1 LNNQEISVTIKNRL
15 QLGFGIV
22 LSLMVLIAIIGI
34 NEVGKIDR
42 TMSKINE
49 VDSVKQ
55 RAAIN
60 FRGSVHDR
68 AISIRDVVLSE
79 NSAEQQQHLQDIE
92 RLEQFYAESAIS
104 LDAMADDPQQF
115 TAEEKT
121 LLDNIKSIEQQ
132 TLAHTAQTIN
142 LISQG
147 RNTEARDYLMLN
159 TSPAYTQWLGAVN
172 QFIDFQ
178 EVTISD
184 QVDYIRQQT
193 GGFMALMITVTLIAF
208 IIAIFVSYRLI
219 GRLYSTIGGEPD
231 SAAQLIRVFA
241 SGDLTQQA
249 HTKFPKS
256 IVGALSTMSNELS
269 HIMKA
274 ISSSAGQV
282 SDAAK
287 VMNQTS
293 ANNQSLVI
301 DQKQQTLDGA
311 NAISE
316 ISTSVQE
323 IARLTSEAAMQAQ
336 TADKETI
343 NGNQE
348 VAKTLASIAELAA
361 KVEEA
366 ARVIDELSEDSKKIG
381 TVVQV
386 IADITEQTNLLALN
400 AAIEAARA
408 GEHGRGFAVVADE
421 VRGLASRTKESTL
434 NIKDLIEKTQS
445 RTIVAVKVMEEGK
458 NKAHQCVTQ
467 AEHAGESLAVISRSV
482 AAINDMNAQI
492 ASVAEQQ
499 SAVAEEI
506 NNNFRRITLVS
517 DKAEAG
523 SQSISSLSSE
533 LNQLA
538 DSLQQSIS
546 KFKTAN

>member
-1 LNNQEISVTIKNRL
+1 MTIKNRL

-34 NEVGKIDR
+34 NEVSKIDR

-68 AISIRDVVLSE
+68 AISVRDVVLSE
-79 NSAEQQQHLQDIE
+79 NRAERQQHLQDIE
-92 RLEQFYAESAIS
+92 RLEQFYSESAIS
-104 LDAMADDPQQF
+104 LEAMANNPQQF
-115 TAEEKT
+115 TVEEKT

-132 TLAHTAQTIN
+132 TLSHTAETIQ
-142 LISQG
+142 LINQG
-147 RNTEARDYLMLN
+147 RDSEARDYLLQN
-159 TSPAYTQWLGAVN
+159 TSPAYTQWLKAVN

-178 EVTISD
+178 EATISE

-231 SAAQLIRVFA
+231 SAAKLIRVFA

-256 IVGALSTMSNELS
+256 IVGALSTMSSELS

-287 VMNQTS
+287 VMNNTS
-293 ANNQSLVI
+293 TDNQSLVI

-323 IARLTSEAAMQAQ
+323 IARLTNEAAMQAQ

-348 VAKTLASIAELAA
+348 VAKTLTSIAELAA

-366 ARVIDELSEDSKKIG
+366 ARVIDELSEDSKQIG
-381 TVVQV
+381 TVVEV

-434 NIKDLIEKTQS
+434 NIQKLIEKTQS
-445 RTIVAVKVMEEGK
+445 RTVIAVKVMEEGK

-482 AAINDMNAQI
+482 TAINDMNAQI

-506 NNNFRRITLVS
+506 NNNFRRITDVS

-523 SQSISSLSSE
+523 SQSISSLSTE

-538 DSLQQSIS
+538 DALQQSIS
-546 KFKTAN
+546 KFKTAS

>member
-1 LNNQEISVTIKNRL
+1 MTIKNRL

-34 NEVGKIDR
+34 NEVSKIDR

-68 AISIRDVVLSE
+68 AISVRDVVLSE
-79 NSAEQQQHLQDIE
+79 NRAERQQHLQDIE
-92 RLEQFYAESAIS
+92 RLEQFYSESAIS
-104 LDAMADDPQQF
+104 LEAMANNPQQF
-115 TAEEKT
+115 TVEEKT

-132 TLAHTAQTIN
+132 TLSHTAETIQ
-142 LISQG
+142 LINKG
-147 RNTEARDYLMLN
+147 RDSEARDYLLQN
-159 TSPAYTQWLGAVN
+159 TSPAYTQWLKAVN

-178 EVTISD
+178 EATISE
-184 QVDYIRQQT
+184 QVEYIRQQT

-256 IVGALSTMSNELS
+256 IVGALSTMSSELS

-293 ANNQSLVI
+293 TDNQSLVI

-323 IARLTSEAAMQAQ
+323 IARLTNEAAMQAQ

-348 VAKTLASIAELAA
+348 VAKTLTSIAELAA

-366 ARVIDELSEDSKKIG
+366 ARVIDELSEDSKQIG
-381 TVVQV
+381 TVVEV

-434 NIKDLIEKTQS
+434 NIQKLIEKTQS
-445 RTIVAVKVMEEGK
+445 RTVIAVKVMEEGK

-482 AAINDMNAQI
+482 TAINDMNAQI

-506 NNNFRRITLVS
+506 NNNFRRITDVS

-523 SQSISSLSSE
+523 SQSISSLSTE

-538 DSLQQSIS
+538 EILQQSIS
-546 KFKTAN
+546 KFKTAS

>member
-1 LNNQEISVTIKNRL
+1 MTIKNRL

-22 LSLMVLIAIIGI
+22 LSLMVLIAIIGV
-34 NEVGKIDR
+34 NEVSKIDR

-68 AISIRDVVLSE
+68 AISIRDVVLSD
-79 NSAEQQQHLQDIE
+79 NSAEHQQHLQDIE
-92 RLEQFYAESAIS
+92 RLEQFYAESAIN
-104 LDAMADDPQQF
+104 LEAMANDPQQF

-121 LLDNIKSIEQQ
+121 LLDNIKTIEQQ
-132 TLAHTAQTIN
+132 TLAHTAETIN
-142 LISQG
+142 LINQG
-147 RNTEARDYLMLN
+147 RSTDARDYLMLN
-159 TSPAYTQWLGAVN
+159 TSPAYTQWLSAVN

-231 SAAQLIRVFA
+231 SAAKLIRVFA

-249 HTKFPKS
+249 QTKFPKS

-293 ANNQSLVI
+293 ADNQSLVI

-323 IARLTSEAAMQAQ
+323 IARLTSEAAIQAQ
-336 TADKETI
+336 TADKETT

-348 VAKTLASIAELAA
+348 VAKTLASIAELAT

-445 RTIVAVKVMEEGK
+445 RTVIAVKVMEEGK

-482 AAINDMNAQI
+482 TAINDMNAQI

-523 SQSISSLSSE
+523 SQSISSLSTE

-538 DSLQQSIS
+538 DALQQSIS
-546 KFKTAN
+546 KFKTAS

>member
-1 LNNQEISVTIKNRL
+1 VTIKNRL

-22 LSLMVLIAIIGI
+22 LSLMVLIAIIGV
-34 NEVGKIDR
+34 NEVSKIDR

-68 AISIRDVVLSE
+68 AISIRDVVLSD
-79 NSAEQQQHLQDIE
+79 NSAERQQHLQDIE
-92 RLEQFYAESAIS
+92 RLEQFYAESAIN
-104 LDAMADDPQQF
+104 LEAMANNPQQF

-121 LLDNIKSIEQQ
+121 LLDNIKTIEQQ
-132 TLAHTAQTIN
+132 TLTHTAETIN
-142 LISQG
+142 LINQG
-147 RNTEARDYLMLN
+147 RSTDARDYLMLN
-159 TSPAYTQWLGAVN
+159 TSPAYTQWLAAVN

-231 SAAQLIRVFA
+231 SAAKLIRVFA

-249 HTKFPKS
+249 QTKFPKS
-256 IVGALSTMSNELS
+256 IVGALSTMSSELS

-293 ANNQSLVI
+293 ADNQSLVI

-323 IARLTSEAAMQAQ
+323 IARLTSEAAIQAQ
-336 TADKETI
+336 TADKETT

-348 VAKTLASIAELAA
+348 VAKTLASIAELAT

-445 RTIVAVKVMEEGK
+445 RTVIAVKVMEEGK

-482 AAINDMNAQI
+482 TAINDMNAQI

-523 SQSISSLSSE
+523 SQSISSLSTE

-538 DSLQQSIS
+538 DALQQSIS
-546 KFKTAN
+546 KFKTAS

>member
-1 LNNQEISVTIKNRL
+1 MTIKNRL

-22 LSLMVLIAIIGI
+22 LGLMVLIAIIGV
-34 NEVGKIDR
+34 NEVSKIDR

-68 AISIRDVVLSE
+68 AISIRDVVLSD
-79 NSAEQQQHLQDIE
+79 NSAERQQHLQDIE
-92 RLEQFYAESAIS
+92 RLEQFYAESAIN
-104 LDAMADDPQQF
+104 LEAMANDPQQF

-121 LLDNIKSIEQQ
+121 LLDNIKTIEQQ
-132 TLAHTAQTIN
+132 TLTHTAETIN
-142 LISQG
+142 LINQG
-147 RNTEARDYLMLN
+147 RSTDARDYLMLN
-159 TSPAYTQWLGAVN
+159 TSPAYTQWLAAVN

-231 SAAQLIRVFA
+231 SAAKLIRVFA

-249 HTKFPKS
+249 QTKFPKS
-256 IVGALSTMSNELS
+256 IVGALSTMSSELS

-293 ANNQSLVI
+293 ADNQSLVI

-323 IARLTSEAAMQAQ
+323 IARLTSEAAIQAQ
-336 TADKETI
+336 TADKETT

-348 VAKTLASIAELAA
+348 VAKTLASIAELAT

-482 AAINDMNAQI
+482 TAINDMNAQI

-523 SQSISSLSSE
+523 SQSISSLSTE

-538 DSLQQSIS
+538 DALQQSIS
-546 KFKTAN
+546 KFKTAS

>member
-1 LNNQEISVTIKNRL
+1 MTIKNRL

-22 LSLMVLIAIIGI
+22 LGLMVLIAIIGV
-34 NEVGKIDR
+34 NEVSKIDR

-68 AISIRDVVLSE
+68 AISIRDVVLSD
-79 NSAEQQQHLQDIE
+79 NPAERQQHLQDIQ

-104 LDAMADDPQQF
+104 LESMTSNPQQF
-115 TAEEKT
+115 TEQEQI
-121 LLDNIKSIEQQ
+121 LLDNIKTIEQQ
-132 TLAHTAQTIN
+132 TLEYTTETIALVN
-142 LISQG
+142 QG
-147 RNTEARDYLMLN
+147 RTDAARNYLLN
-159 TSPAYTQWLGAVN
+159 RTSPAYTQWLKAVN

-178 EVTISD
+178 ESAISD

-193 GGFMALMITVTLIAF
+193 GGFMALMITVTLIAI

-231 SAAQLIRVFA
+231 SAAQLISAFA

-249 HTKFPKS
+249 QTRFPKS
-256 IVGALSTMSNELS
+256 IVGALSSMSKELS

-274 ISSSAGQV
+274 ISHSASQV
-282 SDAAK
+282 SDAAR
-287 VMNQTS
+287 VMNKTS
-293 ANNQSLVI
+293 AENQHLVI

-336 TADKETI
+336 TADKETT
-343 NGNQE
+343 NGNDE
-348 VAKTLASIAELAA
+348 VAKTLASIAELAT

-445 RTIVAVKVMEEGK
+445 RTLIAVKVMEEGK

-482 AAINDMNAQI
+482 TAINDMNAQI

-506 NNNFRRITLVS
+506 NNNFRRITDVS
-517 DKAEAG
+517 EKAEAG
-523 SQSISSLSSE
+523 SQSISSLSTE

-538 DSLQQSIS
+538 ETLQQSIS
-546 KFKTAN
+546 KFQTA

>member
-1 LNNQEISVTIKNRL
+1 MTIKNRL

-34 NEVGKIDR
+34 NEVSKIDR

-49 VDSVKQ
+49 FDSVKQ

-68 AISIRDVVLSE
+68 AISIRDVVLSD
-79 NSAEQQQHLQDIE
+79 NSAERQKHLQDIE
-92 RLEQFYAESAIS
+92 RLEQFYAESAIT
-104 LDAMADDPQQF
+104 LEAMANDTQQF

-121 LLDNIKSIEQQ
+121 LLDNIKTIEQQ
-132 TLAHTAQTIN
+132 TLTHTAETIN
-142 LISQG
+142 LINQG
-147 RNTEARDYLMLN
+147 RSTEAHDYLMLN
-159 TSPAYTQWLGAVN
+159 TSPAYTQWLAAVN

-184 QVDYIRQQT
+184 QVDYIRHQT

-249 HTKFPKS
+249 QTKFPKS
-256 IVGALSTMSNELS
+256 IVGALSTMSSELS

-293 ANNQSLVI
+293 ADNQSLVV

-323 IARLTSEAAMQAQ
+323 IARLTSEAAIQAQ

-348 VAKTLASIAELAA
+348 VAKTLASIAELAT

-445 RTIVAVKVMEEGK
+445 RTVIAVKVMEEGK

-482 AAINDMNAQI
+482 TAINDMNAQI

-523 SQSISSLSSE
+523 SQSMSSLSSE

-538 DSLQQSIS
+538 DTLQQSIS

>member
-1 LNNQEISVTIKNRL
+1 MTIKNRL

-22 LSLMVLIAIIGI
+22 LSLMVLIAIIGV
-34 NEVGKIDR
+34 NEVSKIDR

-79 NSAEQQQHLQDIE
+79 NSAERQQHLQDIE

-104 LDAMADDPQQF
+104 LETMASNPQQF
-115 TAEEKT
+115 TAQEKN
-121 LLDNIKSIEQQ
+121 LLDNIKGIEQQ
-132 TLAHTAQTIN
+132 TLAHTAETIN
-142 LISQG
+142 LINQG
-147 RNTEARDYLMLN
+147 RNEDARDYLIHT

-172 QFIDFQ
+172 QFIDYQ
-178 EVTISD
+178 EVTISN

-193 GGFMALMITVTLIAF
+193 GGFMALMITVTLIAI

-249 HTKFPKS
+249 KTRFPKS
-256 IVGALSTMSNELS
+256 IVGALSTMSSELS

-287 VMNQTS
+287 VMNTTS
-293 ANNQSLVI
+293 AENQSLVI

-323 IARLTSEAAMQAQ
+323 IARLTSEAAVQAQ

-343 NGNQE
+343 SGNQE
-348 VAKTLASIAELAA
+348 VAKTLASIAELAT

-421 VRGLASRTKESTL
+421 VRGLASRTKESTM

-445 RTIVAVKVMEEGK
+445 RTIIAVKVMEEGK

-482 AAINDMNAQI
+482 TAINDMNAQI

-506 NNNFRRITLVS
+506 NNNFRRITAVS

-523 SQSISSLSSE
+523 SQAISSLSTE

-538 DSLQQSIS
+538 EMLQQSIS
-546 KFKTAN
+546 KFKTAS

>member
-1 LNNQEISVTIKNRL
+1 MTIKNRL

-34 NEVGKIDR
+34 NEVSKIDR

-68 AISIRDVVLSE
+68 AISVRDVVLSE
-79 NSAEQQQHLQDIE
+79 NSAERQQHLQDIE

-104 LDAMADDPQQF
+104 LEAMANNPQQF
-115 TAEEKT
+115 TVEEKT
-121 LLDNIKSIEQQ
+121 LLDNIKSIEQK
-132 TLAHTAQTIN
+132 TLSHTAETIQ
-142 LISQG
+142 LINQG
-147 RNTEARDYLMLN
+147 RDSEARDYLLQN
-159 TSPAYTQWLGAVN
+159 TSPAYTQWLKAVN

-178 EVTISD
+178 EATISE

-256 IVGALSTMSNELS
+256 IIGALSTMSSELS

-293 ANNQSLVI
+293 TDNQSLVI

-323 IARLTSEAAMQAQ
+323 IARLTNEAAMQAQ

-348 VAKTLASIAELAA
+348 VAKTLTSIAELAA

-366 ARVIDELSEDSKKIG
+366 ARVIDELSEDSKQIG
-381 TVVQV
+381 TVVEV

-434 NIKDLIEKTQS
+434 NIQKLIEKTQS
-445 RTIVAVKVMEEGK
+445 RTVIAVKVMEEGK

-482 AAINDMNAQI
+482 TAINDMNAQI

-506 NNNFRRITLVS
+506 NNNFRRITDVS

-523 SQSISSLSSE
+523 SQSISSLSTE

-538 DSLQQSIS
+538 EILQQSIS
-546 KFKTAN
+546 KFKTAS

>member
-1 LNNQEISVTIKNRL
+1 VTIKNRL

-34 NEVGKIDR
+34 NEVSKIDR

-68 AISIRDVVLSE
+68 AISVRDVVLSE
-79 NSAEQQQHLQDIE
+79 NRAERQQHLQDIE

-104 LDAMADDPQQF
+104 LEAMANNPQQF
-115 TAEEKT
+115 TVEEKT

-132 TLAHTAQTIN
+132 TLSHTAETIQ
-142 LISQG
+142 LINQG
-147 RNTEARDYLMLN
+147 RDSEARDYLLQN
-159 TSPAYTQWLGAVN
+159 TSPAYTQWLKAVN

-178 EVTISD
+178 EATISE

-256 IVGALSTMSNELS
+256 IIGALSTMSSELS

-282 SDAAK
+282 SDADK

-293 ANNQSLVI
+293 TDNQSLVI

-323 IARLTSEAAMQAQ
+323 IARLTNEAAMQAQ

-348 VAKTLASIAELAA
+348 VAKTLTSIAELAA

-366 ARVIDELSEDSKKIG
+366 ARVIDELSEDSKQIG
-381 TVVQV
+381 TVVEV

-434 NIKDLIEKTQS
+434 NIQKLIEKTQS
-445 RTIVAVKVMEEGK
+445 RTVIAVKVMEEGK

-482 AAINDMNAQI
+482 TAINDMNAQI

-506 NNNFRRITLVS
+506 NNNFRRITDVS

-523 SQSISSLSSE
+523 SQSISSLSTE

-538 DSLQQSIS
+538 EILQQSIS
-546 KFKTAN
+546 KFKTAS

>member
-1 LNNQEISVTIKNRL
+1 MTIKNRL

-34 NEVGKIDR
+34 NEVSKIDR

-68 AISIRDVVLSE
+68 AISVRDVVQSE
-79 NSAEQQQHLQDIE
+79 NRAERQQHLQDIE

-104 LDAMADDPQQF
+104 LEAMANNPQQF
-115 TAEEKT
+115 TVEEKT

-132 TLAHTAQTIN
+132 TLSHTAETIQ
-142 LISQG
+142 LINQG
-147 RNTEARDYLMLN
+147 RDSEARDYLLQN
-159 TSPAYTQWLGAVN
+159 TSPAYTQWLKAVN

-178 EVTISD
+178 EATISE

-208 IIAIFVSYRLI
+208 IIAIFVNYRLI

-256 IVGALSTMSNELS
+256 IVGALSTMSSELS

-293 ANNQSLVI
+293 TDNQSLVI

-323 IARLTSEAAMQAQ
+323 IARLTNEAAMQAQ

-348 VAKTLASIAELAA
+348 VAKTLTSIAELAA

-366 ARVIDELSEDSKKIG
+366 ARVIDELSEDSKQIG
-381 TVVQV
+381 TVVEV

-434 NIKDLIEKTQS
+434 NIQKLIEKTQS
-445 RTIVAVKVMEEGK
+445 RTVIAVKVMEEGK

-482 AAINDMNAQI
+482 TAINDMNAQI

-506 NNNFRRITLVS
+506 NNNFRRITDVS

-523 SQSISSLSSE
+523 SQSISSLSTE

-538 DSLQQSIS
+538 EILQQSIS
-546 KFKTAN
+546 KFKTAS

>member
-1 LNNQEISVTIKNRL
+1 MTIKNRL

-34 NEVGKIDR
+34 NEVSKIDR

-68 AISIRDVVLSE
+68 AISVRDVVLSE
-79 NSAEQQQHLQDIE
+79 NRAERQQHLQDIE

-104 LDAMADDPQQF
+104 LEAMANNPQQF
-115 TAEEKT
+115 TVEEKT

-132 TLAHTAQTIN
+132 TLSHTAETIQ
-142 LISQG
+142 LINQG
-147 RNTEARDYLMLN
+147 RDSEARDYLLQN
-159 TSPAYTQWLGAVN
+159 TSPAYTQWLKAVN

-178 EVTISD
+178 EATISE

-256 IVGALSTMSNELS
+256 IIGALSTMSSELS

-282 SDAAK
+282 SDADK

-293 ANNQSLVI
+293 TDNQSLVI

-323 IARLTSEAAMQAQ
+323 IARLTNEAAMQAQ

-348 VAKTLASIAELAA
+348 VAKTLTSIAELAA

-366 ARVIDELSEDSKKIG
+366 ARVIDELSEDSKQIG
-381 TVVQV
+381 TVVEV

-434 NIKDLIEKTQS
+434 NIQKLIEKTQS
-445 RTIVAVKVMEEGK
+445 RTVIAVKVMEEGK

-482 AAINDMNAQI
+482 TAINNMNAQI

-506 NNNFRRITLVS
+506 NNNFRRITDVS

-523 SQSISSLSSE
+523 SQSISSLSTE

-538 DSLQQSIS
+538 EILQQSIS
-546 KFKTAN
+546 KFKTAS

>member
-1 LNNQEISVTIKNRL
+1 VTIKNRL

-34 NEVGKIDR
+34 NEVSKIDR

-68 AISIRDVVLSE
+68 AISVRDVVLSE
-79 NSAEQQQHLQDIE
+79 NRAERQQHLQDIE

-104 LDAMADDPQQF
+104 LEAMANNPQQF
-115 TAEEKT
+115 TVEEKT

-132 TLAHTAQTIN
+132 TLSHTAETIQ
-142 LISQG
+142 LINQG
-147 RNTEARDYLMLN
+147 RDSEARDYLLQN
-159 TSPAYTQWLGAVN
+159 TSPAYTQWLKAVN

-178 EVTISD
+178 EATISE

-256 IVGALSTMSNELS
+256 IIGALSTMSSELS

-293 ANNQSLVI
+293 TDNQSLVI

-323 IARLTSEAAMQAQ
+323 IARLTNEAAMQAQ

-348 VAKTLASIAELAA
+348 VAKTLTSIAELAA

-366 ARVIDELSEDSKKIG
+366 ARVIDELSEDSKQIG
-381 TVVQV
+381 TVVEV

-434 NIKDLIEKTQS
+434 NIQKLIEKTQS
-445 RTIVAVKVMEEGK
+445 RTVIAVKVMEEGK

-482 AAINDMNAQI
+482 TAINDMNAQI

-506 NNNFRRITLVS
+506 NNNFRRITDVS

-523 SQSISSLSSE
+523 SQSISSLSTE

-538 DSLQQSIS
+538 EILQQSIS
-546 KFKTAN
+546 KFKTAS

>member
-1 LNNQEISVTIKNRL
+1 MTIKNRL

-22 LSLMVLIAIIGI
+22 LALMVLIAIIGV
-34 NEVGKIDR
+34 NEVSKIDR

-68 AISIRDVVLSE
+68 AISIRDVVLSDS
-79 NSAEQQQHLQDIE
+79 NAERQRHLQDIE
-92 RLEQFYAESAIS
+92 RLEQFYAESAVS
-104 LDAMADDPQQF
+104 LEAMANNSQQF
-115 TAEEKT
+115 TAQEQT
-121 LLDNIKSIEQQ
+121 LLDHIKTIEQQ
-132 TLAHTAQTIN
+132 TLTHTAETIN
-142 LISQG
+142 LINQG
-147 RNTEARDYLMLN
+147 RSTEARDYLMLN

-172 QFIDFQ
+172 KFIDFQ
-178 EVTISD
+178 EATISD

-208 IIAIFVSYRLI
+208 IIAIFVSHRLI

-249 HTKFPKS
+249 HSRFPKS
-256 IVGALSTMSNELS
+256 MVGALSTMSSELS
-269 HIMKA
+269 NIMKA

-301 DQKQQTLDGA
+301 AQKQQTLDGA

-323 IARLTSEAAMQAQ
+323 IASLTSEASLQAQ

-348 VAKTLASIAELAA
+348 VAKTLASIAELAT

-445 RTIVAVKVMEEGK
+445 RTLIAVKVMEEGK
-458 NKAHQCVTQ
+458 NKAHQCVMQ
-467 AEHAGESLAVISRSV
+467 AEHAGESLAIISRSV
-482 AAINDMNAQI
+482 TAINDMNAQI

-506 NNNFRRITLVS
+506 NNNFRRITDVS

-523 SQSISSLSSE
+523 SQSISSLSTE

-538 DSLQQSIS
+538 EMLQQSIS

>member
-1 LNNQEISVTIKNRL
+1 MTIKNRL

-34 NEVGKIDR
+34 NEVSKIDR

-68 AISIRDVVLSE
+68 AISVRDVVLSE
-79 NSAEQQQHLQDIE
+79 NSAERQQHLQDIE

-104 LDAMADDPQQF
+104 LEAMANNPQQF
-115 TAEEKT
+115 TVEEKT
-121 LLDNIKSIEQQ
+121 LLDNIKSIEQK
-132 TLAHTAQTIN
+132 TLSHTAETIQ
-142 LISQG
+142 LINQG
-147 RNTEARDYLMLN
+147 RDSEARDYLLQN
-159 TSPAYTQWLGAVN
+159 TSPAYTQWLKAVN

-178 EVTISD
+178 EATISE

-219 GRLYSTIGGEPD
+219 GRLYSTIGGEPE
-231 SAAQLIRVFA
+231 SAAKLIRVFA

-249 HTKFPKS
+249 HTNFPKS
-256 IVGALSTMSNELS
+256 IVGALSTMSSELS

-293 ANNQSLVI
+293 TDNQSLVI

-323 IARLTSEAAMQAQ
+323 IARLTNEAAMQAQ

-348 VAKTLASIAELAA
+348 VAKTLTSIAELAA

-366 ARVIDELSEDSKKIG
+366 ARVIDELSEDSKQIG
-381 TVVQV
+381 TVVEV

-434 NIKDLIEKTQS
+434 NIQKLIEKTQS
-445 RTIVAVKVMEEGK
+445 RTVIAVKVMEEGK

-482 AAINDMNAQI
+482 TAINDMNAQI

-506 NNNFRRITLVS
+506 NNNFRRITDVS

-523 SQSISSLSSE
+523 SQSISSLSTE

-538 DSLQQSIS
+538 EILQQSIS
-546 KFKTAN
+546 KFKTAS

>member
-1 LNNQEISVTIKNRL
+1 
-15 QLGFGIV
+15 
-22 LSLMVLIAIIGI
+22 M
-34 NEVGKIDR
+34 
-42 TMSKINE
+42 
-49 VDSVKQ
+49 DSVKQ

-68 AISIRDVVLSE
+68 AISIRDVVLSD
-79 NSAEQQQHLQDIE
+79 NPAERHQHLQDIQ

-104 LDAMADDPQQF
+104 LKSMASNPQQF
-115 TAEEKT
+115 TEQEKI
-121 LLDNIKSIEQQ
+121 LLDNIKTIEQQ
-132 TLAHTAQTIN
+132 TLEHTAETIALVN
-142 LISQG
+142 QG
-147 RNTEARDYLMLN
+147 RTDAARNYLLN
-159 TSPAYTQWLGAVN
+159 RTSPAYTQWLKAVN

-178 EVTISD
+178 ESAISD

-193 GGFMALMITVTLIAF
+193 GGFMALMVTVTLIAI

-231 SAAQLIRVFA
+231 SAAQLISAFA

-249 HTKFPKS
+249 QTRFPKS
-256 IVGALSTMSNELS
+256 IVGALSSMSKELS

-274 ISSSAGQV
+274 ISHSASQV
-282 SDAAK
+282 SDAAR
-287 VMNQTS
+287 VMNKTS
-293 ANNQSLVI
+293 AENQHLVI
-301 DQKQQTLDGA
+301 DQKKQTLDGA

-336 TADKETI
+336 TADKETT
-343 NGNQE
+343 NGNEE
-348 VAKTLASIAELAA
+348 VVKTLASIAELAT

-366 ARVIDELSEDSKKIG
+366 ARVIDELSEDSKKMG

-445 RTIVAVKVMEEGK
+445 RTLIAVKVMEEGK

-482 AAINDMNAQI
+482 TAINDMNAQI

-506 NNNFRRITLVS
+506 NNNFRRITDVS
-517 DKAEAG
+517 EKAEAG
-523 SQSISSLSSE
+523 SQSISSLSTE

-538 DSLQQSIS
+538 ETLQQSIS
-546 KFKTAN
+546 KFQTA

>member
-1 LNNQEISVTIKNRL
+1 MTIKNRL

-34 NEVGKIDR
+34 NEVSKIDR

-68 AISIRDVVLSE
+68 AISVRDVVLSE
-79 NSAEQQQHLQDIE
+79 NRAERQQHLQDIE

-104 LDAMADDPQQF
+104 LEAMANNPQQF
-115 TAEEKT
+115 TVEEKT

-132 TLAHTAQTIN
+132 TLSHTAETIQ
-142 LISQG
+142 LINQG
-147 RNTEARDYLMLN
+147 RDSEARDYLLQN
-159 TSPAYTQWLGAVN
+159 TSPAYTQWLKAVN

-178 EVTISD
+178 EATISE

-256 IVGALSTMSNELS
+256 IIGALSTMSSELS

-282 SDAAK
+282 SDADK

-293 ANNQSLVI
+293 TDNQSLVI

-323 IARLTSEAAMQAQ
+323 IARLTNEAAMQAQ

-348 VAKTLASIAELAA
+348 VAKTLTSIAELAA

-366 ARVIDELSEDSKKIG
+366 ARVIDELSEDSKQIG
-381 TVVQV
+381 TVVEV

-434 NIKDLIEKTQS
+434 NIQKLIEKTQS
-445 RTIVAVKVMEEGK
+445 RTVIAVKVMEEGK

-482 AAINDMNAQI
+482 TAINDMNAQI

-506 NNNFRRITLVS
+506 NNNFRRITDVS

-523 SQSISSLSSE
+523 SQSISSLSTE

-538 DSLQQSIS
+538 EILQQSIS
-546 KFKTAN
+546 KFKTAS

>member
-1 LNNQEISVTIKNRL
+1 VTIKNRL

-34 NEVGKIDR
+34 NEVSKIDR

-68 AISIRDVVLSE
+68 AISVRDVVLSE
-79 NSAEQQQHLQDIE
+79 NRAERQQHLQDIE

-104 LDAMADDPQQF
+104 LEAMANNPQQF
-115 TAEEKT
+115 TVEEKT

-132 TLAHTAQTIN
+132 TLSHTAETIQ
-142 LISQG
+142 LINQG
-147 RNTEARDYLMLN
+147 RDSEARDYLLQN
-159 TSPAYTQWLGAVN
+159 TSPAYTQWLKAVN

-178 EVTISD
+178 EATISE

-256 IVGALSTMSNELS
+256 IIGALSTMSSELS

-293 ANNQSLVI
+293 TDNQSLVI

-323 IARLTSEAAMQAQ
+323 IARLTNEAAMQAQ

-348 VAKTLASIAELAA
+348 VAKTLTSIAELAA

-366 ARVIDELSEDSKKIG
+366 ARVIDELSEDSKQIG
-381 TVVQV
+381 TVVEV

-434 NIKDLIEKTQS
+434 NIQKLIEKTQS
-445 RTIVAVKVMEEGK
+445 RTVIAVKVMEEGK

-482 AAINDMNAQI
+482 TAINDMNAQI

-506 NNNFRRITLVS
+506 NNNFRRITDVS

-523 SQSISSLSSE
+523 SQSISSLSTE
-533 LNQLA
+533 LNQLV
-538 DSLQQSIS
+538 
-546 KFKTAN
+546 

>member
-1 LNNQEISVTIKNRL
+1 MTIKNRL

-34 NEVGKIDR
+34 NEVSKIDR

-68 AISIRDVVLSE
+68 AISVRDVVLSE
-79 NSAEQQQHLQDIE
+79 NRAERQQHLQDIE
-92 RLEQFYAESAIS
+92 RLEQFYSESAIS
-104 LDAMADDPQQF
+104 LEAMANNPQQF
-115 TAEEKT
+115 TVEEKT

-132 TLAHTAQTIN
+132 TLSHTAETIQ
-142 LISQG
+142 LINQG
-147 RNTEARDYLMLN
+147 RDSEARDYLLQN
-159 TSPAYTQWLGAVN
+159 TSPAYTQWLKAVN

-178 EVTISD
+178 EATISE

-256 IVGALSTMSNELS
+256 IVGALSTMSSELS

-293 ANNQSLVI
+293 TDNQSLVI

-323 IARLTSEAAMQAQ
+323 IARLTNEAAMQAQ

-343 NGNQE
+343 NGNKE
-348 VAKTLASIAELAA
+348 VAKTLTSIAELAA

-366 ARVIDELSEDSKKIG
+366 ARVIDELSEDSKQIG
-381 TVVQV
+381 TVVEV

-434 NIKDLIEKTQS
+434 NIQKLIEKTQS
-445 RTIVAVKVMEEGK
+445 RTVIAVKVMEEGK

-482 AAINDMNAQI
+482 TAINDMNAQI

-506 NNNFRRITLVS
+506 NNNFRRITDVS

-523 SQSISSLSSE
+523 SQSISSLSTE

-538 DSLQQSIS
+538 EILQQSIS
-546 KFKTAN
+546 KFKTAS

>member
-1 LNNQEISVTIKNRL
+1 MTIKNRL

-22 LSLMVLIAIIGI
+22 LGLMVLIAIIGV
-34 NEVGKIDR
+34 NEVSKIDR

-68 AISIRDVVLSE
+68 AISIRDVVLSD
-79 NSAEQQQHLQDIE
+79 NPAERQQHLQDIQ

-104 LDAMADDPQQF
+104 LESMTSNPQQF
-115 TAEEKT
+115 TEQEQI
-121 LLDNIKSIEQQ
+121 LLDNIKKIEQQ
-132 TLAHTAQTIN
+132 TLEHTTETIALVN
-142 LISQG
+142 QG
-147 RNTEARDYLMLN
+147 RTDAARDYLLN
-159 TSPAYTQWLGAVN
+159 RTSPAYTQWLKAVN

-178 EVTISD
+178 ESAISD

-193 GGFMALMITVTLIAF
+193 GGFMALMITVTLIAI

-231 SAAQLIRVFA
+231 SAAQLISAFA

-249 HTKFPKS
+249 QTRFPKS
-256 IVGALSTMSNELS
+256 IVGALSSMSKELS

-274 ISSSAGQV
+274 ISHSASQV
-282 SDAAK
+282 SDVAR
-287 VMNQTS
+287 VMNKTS
-293 ANNQSLVI
+293 AENQHLVI

-336 TADKETI
+336 TADKETT
-343 NGNQE
+343 NGNEE
-348 VAKTLASIAELAA
+348 VAKTLASIAELAT

-445 RTIVAVKVMEEGK
+445 RTLIAVKVMEEGK

-482 AAINDMNAQI
+482 TSINDMNAQI

-506 NNNFRRITLVS
+506 NNNFRRITDVS
-517 DKAEAG
+517 EKAEAG
-523 SQSISSLSSE
+523 SQSISSLSTE

-538 DSLQQSIS
+538 ETLQQSIS
-546 KFKTAN
+546 KFQTA

>member
-1 LNNQEISVTIKNRL
+1 MTIKNRL

-34 NEVGKIDR
+34 NEVSKIDR

-49 VDSVKQ
+49 FDSVKQ

-68 AISIRDVVLSE
+68 AISIRDVVLSD
-79 NSAEQQQHLQDIE
+79 NSAERQQHLQDIE

-104 LDAMADDPQQF
+104 LEAMANDTQQF

-121 LLDNIKSIEQQ
+121 LLDNIKTIEQQ
-132 TLAHTAQTIN
+132 TLTHTAETIN
-142 LISQG
+142 LINQG
-147 RNTEARDYLMLN
+147 RSTEAHDYLMLN
-159 TSPAYTQWLGAVN
+159 TSPAYTQWLAAVN

-249 HTKFPKS
+249 QTKFPKS
-256 IVGALSTMSNELS
+256 IVGALSTMSSELS

-293 ANNQSLVI
+293 ADNQSLVV

-323 IARLTSEAAMQAQ
+323 IARLTSEAAIQAQ

-348 VAKTLASIAELAA
+348 VAKTLASIAELAT

-445 RTIVAVKVMEEGK
+445 RTVIAVKVMEEGK

-482 AAINDMNAQI
+482 TAINDMNAQI

-523 SQSISSLSSE
+523 SQSMSSLSSE

-538 DSLQQSIS
+538 DTLQQSIS
-546 KFKTAN
+546 KFKTAS

>member
-1 LNNQEISVTIKNRL
+1 VTIKNRL

-34 NEVGKIDR
+34 NEVSKIDR

-68 AISIRDVVLSE
+68 AISVRDVVLNE
-79 NSAEQQQHLQDIE
+79 NRAERQQHLQDIE
-92 RLEQFYAESAIS
+92 RLEQFYSESAIS
-104 LDAMADDPQQF
+104 LEAMANNPQQF
-115 TAEEKT
+115 TVEEKT

-132 TLAHTAQTIN
+132 TLSHTAETIQ
-142 LISQG
+142 LINQG
-147 RNTEARDYLMLN
+147 RDSEARDYLLQN
-159 TSPAYTQWLGAVN
+159 TSPAYTQWLKAVN

-178 EVTISD
+178 EATISE

-256 IVGALSTMSNELS
+256 IVGALSTMSSELS

-293 ANNQSLVI
+293 TDNQSLVI

-323 IARLTSEAAMQAQ
+323 IARLTNEAAMQAQ

-348 VAKTLASIAELAA
+348 VAKTLTSIAELAA

-366 ARVIDELSEDSKKIG
+366 ARVIDELSEDSKQIG
-381 TVVQV
+381 TVVEV

-434 NIKDLIEKTQS
+434 NIQKLIEKTQS
-445 RTIVAVKVMEEGK
+445 RTVIAVKVMEEGK

-482 AAINDMNAQI
+482 TAINDMNAQI

-506 NNNFRRITLVS
+506 NNNFRRITDVS

-523 SQSISSLSSE
+523 SQSISSLSTE

-538 DSLQQSIS
+538 EILQQSIS
-546 KFKTAN
+546 KFKTAS

>member
-1 LNNQEISVTIKNRL
+1 VTIKNRL

-34 NEVGKIDR
+34 NEVSKIDR

-68 AISIRDVVLSE
+68 AISVRDVVLSE
-79 NSAEQQQHLQDIE
+79 NRAERQQHLQDIE
-92 RLEQFYAESAIS
+92 RLEQFYSESAIS
-104 LDAMADDPQQF
+104 LEAMANNPQQF
-115 TAEEKT
+115 TVEEKT

-132 TLAHTAQTIN
+132 TLSHTAETIQ
-142 LISQG
+142 LINQG
-147 RNTEARDYLMLN
+147 RDSEARDYLLQN
-159 TSPAYTQWLGAVN
+159 TSPAYTQWLKAVN

-178 EVTISD
+178 EATISE

-256 IVGALSTMSNELS
+256 IVGALSTMSSELS

-293 ANNQSLVI
+293 TDNQSLVI

-323 IARLTSEAAMQAQ
+323 IARLTNEAAMQAQ

-348 VAKTLASIAELAA
+348 VAKTLTSIAELAA

-366 ARVIDELSEDSKKIG
+366 ARVIDELSEDSKQIG
-381 TVVQV
+381 TVVEV

-434 NIKDLIEKTQS
+434 NIQKLIEKTQS
-445 RTIVAVKVMEEGK
+445 RTVIAVKVMEEGK

-482 AAINDMNAQI
+482 TAINDMNAQI

-506 NNNFRRITLVS
+506 NNNFRRITDVS

-523 SQSISSLSSE
+523 SQSISSLSTE

-538 DSLQQSIS
+538 EILQQSIS
-546 KFKTAN
+546 KFKTAS

>member
-1 LNNQEISVTIKNRL
+1 MTIKNRL

-34 NEVGKIDR
+34 NEVSKIDR

-68 AISIRDVVLSE
+68 AISVRDVVLSE
-79 NSAEQQQHLQDIE
+79 NRAERQQHLQDIE
-92 RLEQFYAESAIS
+92 RLEQFYSESAIS
-104 LDAMADDPQQF
+104 LEAMANNPQQF
-115 TAEEKT
+115 TVEEKT

-132 TLAHTAQTIN
+132 TLSHTAETIQ
-142 LISQG
+142 LINQG
-147 RNTEARDYLMLN
+147 RDSEARDYLLQN
-159 TSPAYTQWLGAVN
+159 TSPAYTQWLKAVN

-178 EVTISD
+178 EATISE

-256 IVGALSTMSNELS
+256 IVGALSTMSSELS

-293 ANNQSLVI
+293 TDNQSLVI

-323 IARLTSEAAMQAQ
+323 IARLTNEAAMQAQ

-348 VAKTLASIAELAA
+348 VAKTLTSIAELAA

-366 ARVIDELSEDSKKIG
+366 ARVIDELSEDSKQIG
-381 TVVQV
+381 TVVEV

-434 NIKDLIEKTQS
+434 NIQKLIEKTQS
-445 RTIVAVKVMEEGK
+445 RTVIAVKVMEEGK

-482 AAINDMNAQI
+482 TAINDMNAQI

-506 NNNFRRITLVS
+506 NNNFRRITDVS

-523 SQSISSLSSE
+523 SQSISSLSTE

-538 DSLQQSIS
+538 EILQQSIS
-546 KFKTAN
+546 KFKTAS

>member
-1 LNNQEISVTIKNRL
+1 VTIKNRL

-34 NEVGKIDR
+34 NEVSKIDR

-49 VDSVKQ
+49 FDSVKQ

-68 AISIRDVVLSE
+68 AISIRDVVLSD
-79 NSAEQQQHLQDIE
+79 NSAERQQHLQDIE
-92 RLEQFYAESAIS
+92 RLEKFYAESAIS
-104 LDAMADDPQQF
+104 LEAMANDTQQF

-121 LLDNIKSIEQQ
+121 LLDNIKTIEQQ
-132 TLAHTAQTIN
+132 TLTHTAETIN
-142 LISQG
+142 LINQG
-147 RNTEARDYLMLN
+147 RSTEAHDYLMLN
-159 TSPAYTQWLGAVN
+159 TSPAYTQWLAAVN

-249 HTKFPKS
+249 QTKFPKS
-256 IVGALSTMSNELS
+256 IVGALSTMSSELS

-293 ANNQSLVI
+293 ADNQSLVV

-323 IARLTSEAAMQAQ
+323 IARLTSEAAIQAQ

-348 VAKTLASIAELAA
+348 VAKTLASIAELAT

-445 RTIVAVKVMEEGK
+445 RTVIAVKVMEEGK

-482 AAINDMNAQI
+482 TAINDMNAQI

-523 SQSISSLSSE
+523 SQSMSSLSSE

-538 DSLQQSIS
+538 DTLQQSIS
-546 KFKTAN
+546 KFKTAS

>member
-1 LNNQEISVTIKNRL
+1 MTIKNRL

-34 NEVGKIDR
+34 NEVSKIDR

-49 VDSVKQ
+49 VDTVKQ

-68 AISIRDVVLSE
+68 AISIRDVVLSDS
-79 NSAEQQQHLQDIE
+79 SAERQQHLQDIE

-104 LDAMADDPQQF
+104 LEAMANNPQQF
-115 TAEEKT
+115 TAQEKT
-121 LLDNIKSIEQQ
+121 LLDNIKTIEQQ
-132 TLAHTAQTIN
+132 TLSHTAETIQ
-142 LISQG
+142 LINQG
-147 RNTEARDYLMLN
+147 RDIEARDYLLLN
-159 TSPAYTQWLGAVN
+159 TSPAYTQWLKAVN

-178 EVTISD
+178 EATISD

-208 IIAIFVSYRLI
+208 VIAIFVSYRLI

-249 HTKFPKS
+249 QTKFPKS
-256 IVGALSTMSNELS
+256 IVGALSTMSSELS

-293 ANNQSLVI
+293 ADNQSLVI

-348 VAKTLASIAELAA
+348 VAKTLTSIAELAA

-366 ARVIDELSEDSKKIG
+366 ARVIDELSEDSKQIG
-381 TVVQV
+381 TVVEV

-434 NIKDLIEKTQS
+434 NIQKLIEKTQS
-445 RTIVAVKVMEEGK
+445 RTVIAVKVMEEGK

-467 AEHAGESLAVISRSV
+467 AEHAGESLEVISRSV
-482 AAINDMNAQI
+482 TAINDMNAQI

-506 NNNFRRITLVS
+506 NNNFRRITDVS

-523 SQSISSLSSE
+523 SQSISSLSTE

-538 DSLQQSIS
+538 DALQQSIS
-546 KFKTAN
+546 KFKTAS

>member
-1 LNNQEISVTIKNRL
+1 MTIKNRL

-34 NEVGKIDR
+34 NEVSKIDR

-68 AISIRDVVLSE
+68 AISVRDVVLSE
-79 NSAEQQQHLQDIE
+79 NRAERQQHLQDIE

-104 LDAMADDPQQF
+104 LEAMANNPQQF
-115 TAEEKT
+115 TVEEKT

-132 TLAHTAQTIN
+132 TLSHTAETIQ
-142 LISQG
+142 LINQG
-147 RNTEARDYLMLN
+147 RDSEARDYLLQN
-159 TSPAYTQWLGAVN
+159 TSPAYTQWLKAVN

-178 EVTISD
+178 EATISE

-256 IVGALSTMSNELS
+256 IVGALSTMSSELS

-293 ANNQSLVI
+293 TDNQSLVI

-323 IARLTSEAAMQAQ
+323 IARLTNEAAMQAQ

-348 VAKTLASIAELAA
+348 VAKTLTSIAELAA

-366 ARVIDELSEDSKKIG
+366 ARVIDELSEDSKQIG
-381 TVVQV
+381 TVVEV

-434 NIKDLIEKTQS
+434 NIQKLIEKTQS
-445 RTIVAVKVMEEGK
+445 RTVIAVKVMEEGK

-482 AAINDMNAQI
+482 TAINDMNAQI

-506 NNNFRRITLVS
+506 NNNFRRITDVS

-523 SQSISSLSSE
+523 SQSISSLSTE

-538 DSLQQSIS
+538 DALQQSIS
-546 KFKTAN
+546 KFKTAS

>member
-1 LNNQEISVTIKNRL
+1 VTIKNRL

-22 LSLMVLIAIIGI
+22 LSLMVLIAIIGV
-34 NEVGKIDR
+34 NEVSKIDR
-42 TMSKINE
+42 TMTKINE

-79 NSAEQQQHLQDIE
+79 SSIEQQQHLQDIE
-92 RLEQFYAESAIS
+92 RLEQFYEESAVS
-104 LDAMADDPQQF
+104 LEGMANNPQQF
-115 TAEEKT
+115 TQQEKT
-121 LLDNIKSIEQQ
+121 LLDNIKAIEQQ
-132 TLAHTAQTIN
+132 TLAHTTETIN
-142 LISQG
+142 LINQG
-147 RNTEARDYLMLN
+147 SNDAAREYLLQN
-159 TSPAYTQWLGAVN
+159 TSPAYTQWLAAVN
-172 QFIDFQ
+172 QFIDYQ
-178 EVTISD
+178 EITISD
-184 QVDYIRQQT
+184 QVNYIRQQT
-193 GGFMALMITVTLIAF
+193 GGFMALMITVTLIAI
-208 IIAIFVSYRLI
+208 IIAVFVSYRLI

-231 SAAQLIRVFA
+231 SAAQLIRGFA
-241 SGDLTQQA
+241 SGDLTQRAQ
-249 HTKFPKS
+249 TRYPKS
-256 IVGALSTMSNELS
+256 IVGALSTMSSELS
-269 HIMKA
+269 QIMKA

-282 SDAAK
+282 TDAAK
-287 VMNQTS
+287 IMNRTS
-293 ANNQSLVI
+293 VENQNLVI
-301 DQKQQTLDGA
+301 DQKQQTLNGA

-343 NGNQE
+343 NGNEE
-348 VAKTLASIAELAA
+348 VAKTLTSIAELAT

-366 ARVIDELSEDSKKIG
+366 ARVIDELSEDSKQIG
-381 TVVQV
+381 SVVQV

-434 NIKDLIEKTQS
+434 NITKLIEKTQS
-445 RTIVAVKVMEEGK
+445 RTLIAVKVMEEGK
-458 NKAHQCVTQ
+458 NKAYQCVTQ
-467 AEHAGESLAVISRSV
+467 AEHAGASLAVISRSMT
-482 AAINDMNAQI
+482 AISDRNAQI

-506 NNNFRRITLVS
+506 NNNFRRITDVS

-533 LNQLA
+533 LTQLA

-546 KFKTAN
+546 KFKTTG

>member
-1 LNNQEISVTIKNRL
+1 VTIKNRL

-34 NEVGKIDR
+34 NEVSKIDR

-68 AISIRDVVLSE
+68 AISVRDVVLSE
-79 NSAEQQQHLQDIE
+79 NSAERQQHLQDIE

-104 LDAMADDPQQF
+104 LEAMANNPQQF
-115 TAEEKT
+115 TVEEKT
-121 LLDNIKSIEQQ
+121 LLDNIKSIEQK
-132 TLAHTAQTIN
+132 TLSHTAETIQ
-142 LISQG
+142 LINQG
-147 RNTEARDYLMLN
+147 RDSEARDYLLQN
-159 TSPAYTQWLGAVN
+159 TSPAYTQWLKAVN

-178 EVTISD
+178 EATISE

-256 IVGALSTMSNELS
+256 IIGALSTMSSELS

-293 ANNQSLVI
+293 TDNQSLVI

-323 IARLTSEAAMQAQ
+323 IARLTNEAAMQAQ

-348 VAKTLASIAELAA
+348 VAKTLTSIAELAA

-366 ARVIDELSEDSKKIG
+366 ARVIDELSEDSKQIG
-381 TVVQV
+381 TVVEV

-434 NIKDLIEKTQS
+434 NIQKLIEKTQS
-445 RTIVAVKVMEEGK
+445 RTVIAVKVMEEGK

-482 AAINDMNAQI
+482 TAINDMNAQI

-506 NNNFRRITLVS
+506 NNNFRRITDVS

-523 SQSISSLSSE
+523 SQSISSLSTE

-538 DSLQQSIS
+538 EILQQSIS
-546 KFKTAN
+546 KFKTAS

>member
-1 LNNQEISVTIKNRL
+1 MTIKNRL

-22 LSLMVLIAIIGI
+22 LGLMVLIAIIGV
-34 NEVGKIDR
+34 NEVSKIDR

-68 AISIRDVVLSE
+68 AISIRDVVLSD
-79 NSAEQQQHLQDIE
+79 NPAERQQHLQDIQ

-104 LDAMADDPQQF
+104 LESMTSNPQQF
-115 TAEEKT
+115 TEQEQI
-121 LLDNIKSIEQQ
+121 LLDNIKTIEQQ
-132 TLAHTAQTIN
+132 TLEYTTETIALVN
-142 LISQG
+142 QG
-147 RNTEARDYLMLN
+147 RTDAARNYLLN
-159 TSPAYTQWLGAVN
+159 RTSPAYTQWLKAVN

-178 EVTISD
+178 ESAISD

-193 GGFMALMITVTLIAF
+193 GGFMALMITVTLIAI

-231 SAAQLIRVFA
+231 SAAQLISAFA

-249 HTKFPKS
+249 QTRFPKS
-256 IVGALSTMSNELS
+256 IVGALSSMSKELS

-274 ISSSAGQV
+274 ISHSASQV
-282 SDAAK
+282 SDAAR
-287 VMNQTS
+287 VMNKTS
-293 ANNQSLVI
+293 AENQHLVI

-336 TADKETI
+336 TADKETT
-343 NGNQE
+343 NGNEE
-348 VAKTLASIAELAA
+348 VAKTLASIAELAT
-361 KVEEA
+361 KVEQA

-445 RTIVAVKVMEEGK
+445 RTLIAVKVMEEGK

-482 AAINDMNAQI
+482 TAINDMNAQI

-506 NNNFRRITLVS
+506 NNNFRRITDVS
-517 DKAEAG
+517 EKAEAG
-523 SQSISSLSSE
+523 SQSISSLSTE

-538 DSLQQSIS
+538 ETLQQSIS
-546 KFKTAN
+546 KFQTA

>member
-1 LNNQEISVTIKNRL
+1 MTIKNRL

-34 NEVGKIDR
+34 NEVSKIDR

-68 AISIRDVVLSE
+68 AISVRDVVLSE
-79 NSAEQQQHLQDIE
+79 NRAERQQHLQDIE
-92 RLEQFYAESAIS
+92 RLEQFYSESAIS
-104 LDAMADDPQQF
+104 LEAMANNPQQF
-115 TAEEKT
+115 TVEEKT

-132 TLAHTAQTIN
+132 TLSHTAETIQ
-142 LISQG
+142 LINQG
-147 RNTEARDYLMLN
+147 RDSEARDYLLQN
-159 TSPAYTQWLGAVN
+159 TSPAYTQWLKAVN

-178 EVTISD
+178 EATISE

-256 IVGALSTMSNELS
+256 IVGALSTMSSELS

-293 ANNQSLVI
+293 TDNQSLVI

-323 IARLTSEAAMQAQ
+323 IARLTNEAAMQAQ

-348 VAKTLASIAELAA
+348 VAKTLTSIAELAA

-366 ARVIDELSEDSKKIG
+366 ARVIDELSEDSKQIG
-381 TVVQV
+381 TVVEV

-434 NIKDLIEKTQS
+434 NIQKLIEKTQS
-445 RTIVAVKVMEEGK
+445 RTVIAVKVMEEGK

-482 AAINDMNAQI
+482 TAINDMNAQI

-506 NNNFRRITLVS
+506 NNNFRRITDVS
-517 DKAEAG
+517 EKAEAG
-523 SQSISSLSSE
+523 SQSISSLSTE

-538 DSLQQSIS
+538 EILQQSIS
-546 KFKTAN
+546 KFKTAS

>member
-1 LNNQEISVTIKNRL
+1 VTIKNRL

-34 NEVGKIDR
+34 NEVSKIDR

-68 AISIRDVVLSE
+68 AISVRDVVLSE
-79 NSAEQQQHLQDIE
+79 NRAERQQHLQDIE
-92 RLEQFYAESAIS
+92 RLEQFYSESAIS
-104 LDAMADDPQQF
+104 LEAMANNPQQF
-115 TAEEKT
+115 TVEEKT

-132 TLAHTAQTIN
+132 TLSHTAETIQ
-142 LISQG
+142 LINQG
-147 RNTEARDYLMLN
+147 RDSEARDYLLQN
-159 TSPAYTQWLGAVN
+159 TSPAYTQWLKAVN

-178 EVTISD
+178 EATISE

-256 IVGALSTMSNELS
+256 IVGALSTMSSELS

-293 ANNQSLVI
+293 TDNQSLVI

-323 IARLTSEAAMQAQ
+323 IARLTNEAAMQAQ

-343 NGNQE
+343 NGNKE
-348 VAKTLASIAELAA
+348 VAKTLTSIAELAA

-366 ARVIDELSEDSKKIG
+366 ARVIDELSEDSKQIG
-381 TVVQV
+381 TVVEV

-434 NIKDLIEKTQS
+434 NIQKLIEKTQS
-445 RTIVAVKVMEEGK
+445 RTVIAVKVMEEGK

-482 AAINDMNAQI
+482 TAINDMNAQI

-506 NNNFRRITLVS
+506 NNNFRRITDVS

-523 SQSISSLSSE
+523 SQSISSLSTE

-538 DSLQQSIS
+538 EILQQSIS
-546 KFKTAN
+546 KFKTAS

>member
-1 LNNQEISVTIKNRL
+1 MTIKNRL

-22 LSLMVLIAIIGI
+22 LSLMVLIAIIGV
-34 NEVGKIDR
+34 NEVSKIDR

-79 NSAEQQQHLQDIE
+79 NSAERQQHLQDIE

-104 LDAMADDPQQF
+104 LEAMANDPQQF
-115 TAEEKT
+115 TDEEKT

-132 TLAHTAQTIN
+132 TLAHTAETIQ
-142 LISQG
+142 LINQG
-147 RNTEARDYLMLN
+147 RDIEARDYLLLN
-159 TSPAYTQWLGAVN
+159 TSPAYTQWLKAVN

-178 EVTISD
+178 EATISD

-256 IVGALSTMSNELS
+256 IVGALSTMSSELS

-293 ANNQSLVI
+293 TDNQSLVI

-323 IARLTSEAAMQAQ
+323 IARLTNEAAMQAQ

-348 VAKTLASIAELAA
+348 VAKTLTSIAELAA

-366 ARVIDELSEDSKKIG
+366 ARVIDELSEDSKQIG
-381 TVVQV
+381 TVVEV

-434 NIKDLIEKTQS
+434 NIQKLIEKTQS
-445 RTIVAVKVMEEGK
+445 RTVIAVKVMEEGK

-467 AEHAGESLAVISRSV
+467 AEHAGKSLAVISRSV
-482 AAINDMNAQI
+482 TAINDMNAQI

-506 NNNFRRITLVS
+506 NNNFRRITDVS

-523 SQSISSLSSE
+523 SQSISSLSTE

-538 DSLQQSIS
+538 DALQQSIS
-546 KFKTAN
+546 KFKTAS

>member
-1 LNNQEISVTIKNRL
+1 VTIKNRL

-22 LSLMVLIAIIGI
+22 LGLMVLIAIIGV
-34 NEVGKIDR
+34 NEVSKIDR

-79 NSAEQQQHLQDIE
+79 NSVERQQHLQDIE
-92 RLEQFYAESAIS
+92 RLEQFYAESAIN
-104 LDAMADDPQQF
+104 LEAMTSNPQQF
-115 TAEEKT
+115 TTQEKT
-121 LLDNIKSIEQQ
+121 LLDNIKTIEQQ
-132 TLAHTAQTIN
+132 TLTHTAETIR
-142 LISQG
+142 LINQG
-147 RNTEARDYLMLN
+147 RNADARDYLLQN
-159 TSPAYTQWLGAVN
+159 TSPAYTQWLAAVN
-172 QFIDFQ
+172 QFIDYQ

-193 GGFMALMITVTLIAF
+193 GGFMALMITVTLIAI

-249 HTKFPKS
+249 QTRFPRS
-256 IVGALSTMSNELS
+256 IVGALSTMSSELS
-269 HIMKA
+269 QIMKA

-287 VMNQTS
+287 VMNTTS
-293 ANNQSLVI
+293 AENQSLVI

-348 VAKTLASIAELAA
+348 VSKTLASIAELAT

-445 RTIVAVKVMEEGK
+445 RTLIAVKVMEEGR

-482 AAINDMNAQI
+482 TAINDMNAQI

-506 NNNFRRITLVS
+506 NNNFRRITDVS

-523 SQSISSLSSE
+523 SQSISSLSTE

-538 DSLQQSIS
+538 EMLQQSIS
-546 KFKTAN
+546 KFKTAS

>member
-1 LNNQEISVTIKNRL
+1 MTIKNRL

-22 LSLMVLIAIIGI
+22 LGLMVLIAIIGV
-34 NEVGKIDR
+34 NEVSKIDR

-79 NSAEQQQHLQDIE
+79 NSAERQQHLQDIE

-104 LDAMADDPQQF
+104 LEAMANNPQQF
-115 TAEEKT
+115 TAQEKT
-121 LLDNIKSIEQQ
+121 LLDNIKTIEQQ
-132 TLAHTAQTIN
+132 TLAHTAETIN
-142 LISQG
+142 LINQG
-147 RNTEARDYLMLN
+147 RSTDARDYLLIN
-159 TSPAYTQWLGAVN
+159 TSPAYTQWLAAVN

-249 HTKFPKS
+249 QTKFPKS
-256 IVGALSTMSNELS
+256 IVGALSTMSSELS

-293 ANNQSLVI
+293 ADNQSLVV

-323 IARLTSEAAMQAQ
+323 IARLTSEAAVQAQ

-348 VAKTLASIAELAA
+348 VAKTLASIAELAT

-434 NIKDLIEKTQS
+434 NIKDLIEKTQT
-445 RTIVAVKVMEEGK
+445 RTVIAVKVMEEGK

-482 AAINDMNAQI
+482 TAINDMNAQI

-523 SQSISSLSSE
+523 SQSISSLSTE

-538 DSLQQSIS
+538 DALQQSIS
-546 KFKTAN
+546 KFKTAS

>member
-1 LNNQEISVTIKNRL
+1 MTIKNRL

-34 NEVGKIDR
+34 NEVSKIDR

-68 AISIRDVVLSE
+68 AISVRDVVLSE
-79 NSAEQQQHLQDIE
+79 NSAERQQHLQDIE

-104 LDAMADDPQQF
+104 LEAMANNPQQF
-115 TAEEKT
+115 TVEEKT
-121 LLDNIKSIEQQ
+121 LLDNIKSIEQK
-132 TLAHTAQTIN
+132 TLSHTAETIQ
-142 LISQG
+142 LINQG
-147 RNTEARDYLMLN
+147 RDSEARDYLLQN
-159 TSPAYTQWLGAVN
+159 TSPAYTQWLKAVN

-178 EVTISD
+178 EATISE

-231 SAAQLIRVFA
+231 SAAKLIRVFA

-256 IVGALSTMSNELS
+256 IIGALSTMSSELS

-293 ANNQSLVI
+293 TDNQSLVI

-323 IARLTSEAAMQAQ
+323 IARLTNEAAMQAQ

-348 VAKTLASIAELAA
+348 VAKTLTSIAELAA

-366 ARVIDELSEDSKKIG
+366 ARVIDELSEDSKQIG
-381 TVVQV
+381 TVVEV

-434 NIKDLIEKTQS
+434 NIQKLIEKTQS
-445 RTIVAVKVMEEGK
+445 RTVIAVKVMEEGK

-482 AAINDMNAQI
+482 TAINDMNAQI

-506 NNNFRRITLVS
+506 NNNFRRITDVS

-523 SQSISSLSSE
+523 SQSISSLSTE

-538 DSLQQSIS
+538 EILQQSIS
-546 KFKTAN
+546 KFKTAS

>member
-1 LNNQEISVTIKNRL
+1 MTIKNRL

-34 NEVGKIDR
+34 NEVSKIDR

-68 AISIRDVVLSE
+68 AISVRDVVLSE
-79 NSAEQQQHLQDIE
+79 NRAERQQHLQDIE

-104 LDAMADDPQQF
+104 LEAMANNPQQF
-115 TAEEKT
+115 TVEEKT

-132 TLAHTAQTIN
+132 TLSHTAETIQ
-142 LISQG
+142 LINQG
-147 RNTEARDYLMLN
+147 RDSAARDYLLQN
-159 TSPAYTQWLGAVN
+159 TSPAYTQWLKAVN

-178 EVTISD
+178 EATISE

-256 IVGALSTMSNELS
+256 IIGALSTMSSELS

-293 ANNQSLVI
+293 TDNQSLVI

-323 IARLTSEAAMQAQ
+323 IARLTNEAAMQAQ

-348 VAKTLASIAELAA
+348 VAKTLTSIAELAA

-366 ARVIDELSEDSKKIG
+366 ARVIDELSEDSKQIG
-381 TVVQV
+381 TVVEV

-434 NIKDLIEKTQS
+434 NIQKLIEKTQS
-445 RTIVAVKVMEEGK
+445 RTVIAVKVMEEGK

-482 AAINDMNAQI
+482 TAINDMNAQI

-506 NNNFRRITLVS
+506 NNNFRRITDVS

-523 SQSISSLSSE
+523 SQSISSLSTE

-538 DSLQQSIS
+538 EILQQSIS
-546 KFKTAN
+546 KFKTAS

>member
-1 LNNQEISVTIKNRL
+1 MTIKKRL
-15 QLGFGIV
+15 TLGFGIV
-22 LSLMVLIAIIGI
+22 LSLMVLIAIIGVY
-34 NEVGKIDR
+34 EVSKIDR
-42 TMSKINE
+42 TMSKINT

-79 NSAEQQQHLQDIE
+79 SSFERQQHLQDIQL
-92 RLEQFYAESAIS
+92 LEEFYTESAVS
-104 LDAMADDPQQF
+104 LQAMANDPLRF
-115 TAEEKT
+115 TQEEKT
-121 LLDNIKSIEQQ
+121 LLEAIQSIEQQ
-132 TLAHTAQTIN
+132 TLAHTADTIQ
-142 LISQG
+142 LINQG
-147 RNTEARDYLMLN
+147 RSDAARDYLLSN
-159 TSPAYTQWLGAVN
+159 TSPAYTEWLKAVN
-172 QFIDFQ
+172 QFIDYQ
-178 EVTISD
+178 EVTISN
-184 QVDYIRQQT
+184 QVDFIRQQS
-193 GGFMALMITVTLIAF
+193 GGFMTLMISVTLIAI

-231 SAAQLIRVFA
+231 SAADLINTFS

-249 HTKFPKS
+249 HTHFPSS
-256 IVGALSTMSNELS
+256 IIGALSTMSNELS

-274 ISSSAGQV
+274 ISSSAGKV

-287 VMNQTS
+287 VMITTS
-293 ANNQSLVI
+293 ADNQSLVI

-311 NAISE
+311 KALSE
-316 ISTSVQE
+316 ISSSIQE
-323 IARLTSEAAMQAQ
+323 IARLTSEAAMQTQ
-336 TADKETI
+336 TADKETD

-348 VAKTLASIAELAA
+348 VAKTLSSIAELAK
-361 KVEEA
+361 KVDEA
-366 ARVIDELSEDSKKIG
+366 ARVIDELSEDSKQIG
-381 TVVQV
+381 TVVEV

-434 NIKDLIEKTQS
+434 NIQKLIEKTQS
-445 RTIVAVKVMEEGK
+445 KTIVAVKVMEEGK
-458 NKAHQCVTQ
+458 SKAHLCVSQ
-467 AEHAGESLAVISRSV
+467 AEQAGQSLAVIRHSV
-482 AAINDMNAQI
+482 TAINDMNTQI

-499 SAVAEEI
+499 SAVADEI
-506 NNNFRRITLVS
+506 NNNFRRITAVS

-523 SQSISSLSSE
+523 SESIFSLSSE
-533 LNQLA
+533 LNELA
-538 DSLQQSIS
+538 DVLQQSIS